1 MTAWTFCGLCSVDT
15 LLGGKHSLPKPSQVC
30 SRLKAELQSLGSPAG
45 EENLTG
51 QLVQGLPIL
60 SIRAPK
66 HAYEKCRC
74 SGAAPGSSDPGDVGW
89 GVGV

>member
-1 MTAWTFCGLCSVDT
+1 MVPMTAWTFCGLCSVDT

-60 SIRAPK
+60 ITTRL
-66 HAYEKCRC
+66 
-74 SGAAPGSSDPGDVGW
+74 
-89 GVGV
+89 